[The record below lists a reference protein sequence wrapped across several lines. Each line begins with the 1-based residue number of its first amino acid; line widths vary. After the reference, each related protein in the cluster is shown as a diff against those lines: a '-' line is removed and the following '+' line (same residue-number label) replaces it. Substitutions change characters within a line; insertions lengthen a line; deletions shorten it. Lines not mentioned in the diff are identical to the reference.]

1 MIPKP
6 EPWKRV
12 KARRKRA
19 ELKTKQDV
27 RVKVAARDGYCRLY
41 VLDEGWR
48 TQLWKM
54 FGPCGGASE
63 WAHLR
68 KRSLTRRMDPEVRH
82 STATSVMFCG
92 NHHQH
97 GRCAHERHTL
107 DVAPLTEKGAD
118 GPLRFRAG
126 EHIYEETE

>member
-1 MIPKP
+1 MIRSS
-6 EPWKRV
+6 KRTA
-12 KARRKRA
+12 KRRRA
-19 ELKTKQDV
+19 EAKVIADV
-27 RVKVAARDGYCRLY
+27 RPQVAERDGYCRLY

-48 TQLWKM
+48 EQLWKM
-54 FGPCGGASE
+54 FGMCGGASE

-68 KRSLTRRMDPEVRH
+68 KRSLTRRMDPEARH

-97 GRCAHERHTL
+97 GRCAHERGTL

-118 GPLRFRAG
+118 GPLRFKAG
-126 EHIYEETE
+126 GHVYEEPE